1 MADHKSETSSIDSV
15 TDSRR
20 NRDGGDESIAQ
31 LETYANSMGSG
42 INGDFSSLEQENES
56 VFDQTI
62 NKNTVQKRMRGEPF
76 LGDKANIKVKHKQP
90 GKDEPIQINIDKVCI
105 IAKHRQEPE
114 LVPKQMPGPN
124 TLVNSGTFAPAS
136 AELDCALTHG

>member
-1 MADHKSETSSIDSV
+1 MSRGQIRPFIDSRANHESETSSIDSV
-15 TDSRR
+15 TYSGRKR
-20 NRDGGDESIAQ
+20 GGSDESIAQ

-62 NKNTVQKRMRGEPF
+62 NKNTVQKRMKGEPF

-90 GKDEPIQINIDKVCI
+90 GKDEMI
-105 IAKHRQEPE
+105 
-114 LVPKQMPGPN
+114 
-124 TLVNSGTFAPAS
+124 
-136 AELDCALTHG
+136 